1 MQKCANILIFAT
13 VGQTVLE
20 KNFLKEKR
28 IMLFKVKVPTSI
40 YLTTSIS
47 LIGTYTVYGI
57 RDEDEKGK
65 KVTEF
70 LIYDEG
76 KWKWESAW
84 QFEPL
89 DE

>member
-1 MQKCANILIFAT
+1 MCKYPYFCNCRSDNSIR
-13 VGQTVLE
+13 
-20 KNFLKEKR
+20 KKFLKEKR
-28 IMLFKVKVPTSI
+28 IMLFKVKVPISI
-40 YLTTSIS
+40 SLTPSIS

-57 RDEDEKGK
+57 RDEDEKGN

>member
-20 KNFLKEKR
+20 KKFLKEKR

-40 YLTTSIS
+40 SLTPSIS

-70 LIYDEG
+70 LVYDEG
-76 KWKWESAW
+76 K
-84 QFEPL
+84 
-89 DE
+89 